1 MAVGMHPWPYA
12 GGHHPPAVPL
22 VPVSGRFDGLHRVES
37 HPGSPGYESHASDT
51 HAWRPHRTRSTGDRV
66 YDPAQF
72 QFNLAEAN
80 DPSAARTTLMI
91 RNIPNKYSQKM
102 LLDVLN
108 KKYRY

>member
-1 MAVGMHPWPYA
+1 M
-12 GGHHPPAVPL
+12 VPT
-22 VPVSGRFDGLHRVES
+22 SGRFDNANHVHRIDS
-37 HPGSPGYESHASDT
+37 HSSSPGYESHASDT
-51 HAWRPHRTRSTGDRV
+51 HTWRPHRTRSGGDRV

-72 QFNLAEAN
+72 QFNLAEANN

-108 KKYRY
+108 KKYRFDVRMIGVPVL

>member
-1 MAVGMHPWPYA
+1 MPMGLGTGHGMH
-12 GGHHPPAVPL
+12 
-22 VPVSGRFDGLHRVES
+22 RIDS
-37 HPGSPGYESHASDT
+37 HPGSPGYESHAHDNQS
-51 HAWRPHRTRSTGDRV
+51 WRPHRTRSNGDRS

-72 QFNLAEAN
+72 QFNIDEAS

-108 KKYRY
+108 KKYR